1 MSFQG
6 DPYRTLGI
14 TPGASLNEIRSAY
27 RRLAKQYHPDAAGE
41 RALPRFLAIQAA
53 YERLVDGEGR
63 LRTAGRAGSRGSAAD
78 PGSAAGGAE
87 PWRADP
93 ARARASRDAWRARRS
108 AGPSS
113 GTGGAG
119 SSKAGTAGSA
129 SQEPGSAGSRRG
141 GGGDAGRTERR
152 RGSRKATP
160 GSTTYDEAAEVP
172 RDPEWDGGAWYG
184 PSSGT
189 YWTLNPR
196 EYADPRKHGPEYLE
210 RARRASRAGA
220 ESPGEPWPV
229 DGPAGGPIPAPEPG
243 AETRATGDPGRWQW
257 SAAGRTRT
265 EGGDAEWGTRAWT
278 YDPGAPGG
286 ASWSAGTTADRGT
299 RSLRLDAAGEASPLP
314 DLEALA
320 RRAAPRNLLA
330 LARRPDP
337 RWRVL
342 VALIAWP
349 PIGSALAT
357 LLGSLTGCA
366 TYSTACSEPMPQLP
380 LVVQPFVIA
389 ALVLVPA
396 AAAVGAFASLIA
408 LAVAVAVAA
417 VLSVGSGP
425 DARVGAGVLGTLVIA
440 AYLVAVAAGLV
451 ALWRPAPGSEARSP

>member
-1 MSFQG
+1 M
-6 DPYRTLGI
+6 
-14 TPGASLNEIRSAY
+14 
-27 RRLAKQYHPDAAGE
+27 
-41 RALPRFLAIQAA
+41 
-53 YERLVDGEGR
+53 
-63 LRTAGRAGSRGSAAD
+63 
-78 PGSAAGGAE
+78 
-87 PWRADP
+87 
-93 ARARASRDAWRARRS
+93 
-108 AGPSS
+108 
-113 GTGGAG
+113 
-119 SSKAGTAGSA
+119 AGSA
-129 SQEPGSAGSRRG
+129 LQEPGSAGSRRG
-141 GGGDAGRTERR
+141 GGGDAGEPNATSPRP
-152 RGSRKATP
+152 RKATP

-337 RWRVL
+337 RLRVL

-366 TYSTACSEPMPQLP
+366 TYDCLQRAD
-380 LVVQPFVIA
+380 
-389 ALVLVPA
+389 A
-396 AAAVGAFASLIA
+396 AAAARRPAVRHRGAGPRPGCGAVGAFASLIA

-451 ALWRPAPGSEARSP
+451 ALWRPTPGSEARSP